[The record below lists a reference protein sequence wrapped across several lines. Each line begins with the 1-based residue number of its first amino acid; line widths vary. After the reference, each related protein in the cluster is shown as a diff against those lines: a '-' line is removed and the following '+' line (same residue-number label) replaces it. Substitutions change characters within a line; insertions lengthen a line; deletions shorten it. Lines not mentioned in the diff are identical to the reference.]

1 MFSLHKT
8 LGGVHPPQCKD
19 TRDCPCTW
27 IEPPSK
33 VRIPLNMHIG
43 APCTPCVEVGDHVY
57 IGTLIGTGEG
67 LYAPI
72 YASVS
77 GTVTS
82 VATEKL
88 PTGAT
93 APVVEITSDGK
104 MENDPALE
112 VPTYTTKDEFIA
124 CVRNSGVVGLGGAS
138 FPTWFKM
145 QAPAGKK
152 FEFVVVNAMECE
164 PYITSDYRQMIEH
177 AERVIDGVVRISR
190 ALEIPAVVIGVVSCF
205 LWSDKVLGEPF
216 GIPANFIGIGMNCL
230 VLFFVHQKMKGHKP
244 EGPFLP
250 DLN

>member
-72 YASVS
+72 HASVS

-88 PTGAT
+88 P
-93 APVVEITSDGK
+93 P
-104 MENDPALE
+104 
-112 VPTYTTKDEFIA
+112 
-124 CVRNSGVVGLGGAS
+124 
-138 FPTWFKM
+138 
-145 QAPAGKK
+145 
-152 FEFVVVNAMECE
+152 
-164 PYITSDYRQMIEH
+164 
-177 AERVIDGVVRISR
+177 
-190 ALEIPAVVIGVVSCF
+190 
-205 LWSDKVLGEPF
+205 
-216 GIPANFIGIGMNCL
+216 
-230 VLFFVHQKMKGHKP
+230 
-244 EGPFLP
+244 
-250 DLN
+250 